1 MKLGLRNG
9 QQFKAKIRNLAKQKQ
24 VSPQVL
30 MQEVALDEIV
40 DRISRSP
47 YREQLILK
55 GGFLIASM
63 IGIDTRSTRDLDT
76 SVRGLPV
83 TKDEM
88 LKVFNT
94 IVKMNETDGD
104 VTLRITKIDE
114 IRSGDNYEGFRIHLE
129 AKIFASVID
138 TKIDISTGD
147 VITPHEVSW
156 YHHTIFNDQKVM
168 VMAYNMETILA
179 EKIEGIVARQEQT
192 TRMKD
197 YYDLYLFD
205 KVRREQINFTMLE
218 TAINA
223 TAKLRG
229 TDYLLPKYHEI
240 IREVSNSKVL
250 AERWKKYSLANAY
263 SQEISY
269 QETCDAALDLIQQ
282 ANL

>member
-94 IVKMNETDGD
+94 IVKKNETDGD

-147 VITPHEVSW
+147 VITPHEISW
-156 YHHTIFNDQKVM
+156 YHHTIFNDQKIM

-179 EKIEGIVARQEQT
+179 EKIEAIVARQEQ
-192 TRMKD
+192 
-197 YYDLYLFD
+197 
-205 KVRREQINFTMLE
+205 INFKMLE

-229 TDYLLPKYHEI
+229 TDYLLPKYQEI
-240 IREVSNSKVL
+240 IQEVSNSKVL